1 MGNEKNIFSSNCFDL
16 IRYWA
21 ALSVMMLHYTRY
33 ALTLSTEGLEIMHFL
48 RNVAAFFPGVVIL
61 FSMSGYLIAASFE
74 RSKNRKEF
82 FVKRVFRMYPELWMC
97 TVVNLGVIV
106 LLVRKQLDKS
116 IIVWLGTQIFGI
128 ANTPSCLV
136 KFATGSVNGALWTI
150 FVEIQLYVVLGVIY
164 PKLKKLVNKEWY
176 IFLGVLVAIN
186 IFAGYIAEKMGGL
199 PAKLLERVF
208 LPYAIWFFIGVFCYV
223 RREDVLTK
231 LSKFFFPLLVLYIF
245 IRLIPFAI
253 PGYYADIVVGVLCP
267 LITIGGAY
275 KLPAIRFR
283 CDITYGM
290 FLYHWIVL
298 NIIVYFKLMNYL
310 PWIMPLLLY
319 LGVTFLLAWLSWHFI
334 GKKSKKVITKILE

>member
-1 MGNEKNIFSSNCFDL
+1 MPPGAATMDTVKGKETQDQSVKNLLIYKPIMGNILK
-16 IRYWA
+16 
-21 ALSVMMLHYTRY
+21 YTVEEY
-33 ALTLSTEGLEIMHFL
+33 
-48 RNVAAFFPGVVIL
+48 
-61 FSMSGYLIAASFE
+61 
-74 RSKNRKEF
+74 
-82 FVKRVFRMYPELWMC
+82 
-97 TVVNLGVIV
+97 
-106 LLVRKQLDKS
+106 KS

-267 LITIGGAY
+267 LITIGGRISC
-275 KLPAIRFR
+275 LRFDSDVTSHTE
-283 CDITYGM
+283 CFCTIG
-290 FLYHWIVL
+290 
-298 NIIVYFKLMNYL
+298 
-310 PWIMPLLLY
+310 LY
-319 LGVTFLLAWLSWHFI
+319 LI
-334 GKKSKKVITKILE
+334 